1 MSEPPQ
7 ASQTDE
13 TSLFE
18 LFEIL
23 WEGKWWLTGFVAL
36 VLCLAGVFLLSHIKN
51 GIWSLFGKRYRA
63 HPRRVATRHHDRGEA
78 VLACPIR
85 VCRSSRRLSSSRLK
99 WRSCRSLRV
108 FRTAATRAWMMSMLC
123 RRCAW

>member
-1 MSEPPQ
+1 MPERPQ
-7 ASQTDE
+7 APQTDE

-23 WEGKWWLTGFVAL
+23 WEGKWLLAGFVAL
-36 VLCLAGVFLLSHIKN
+36 ALFSAGVFLLSHIKN

-63 HPRRVATRHHDRGEA
+63 HPRRVASRHHDRGEA

-85 VCRSSRRLSSSRLK
+85 VCRSSRRLSSSRCK
-99 WRSCRSLRV
+99 WRFCRALRA

-123 RRCAW
+123 RRYAW